1 MNSLWLVLLILDR
14 VSEAGIRPCGKKK
27 KKKKSALESQ
37 IIKNLNH
44 FKLVQSLVKY
54 CINFTGFLNE
64 IRTPIRTK
72 MKI

>member
-1 MNSLWLVLLILDR
+1 MLILDR
-14 VSEAGIRPCGKKK
+14 VSEAGIRPCGK